1 MNESRLQHYPHC
13 ARGNPSHRECLA
25 AFQDWIAHI
34 RTKSL
39 DVSANE
45 KLRCPMLWCRDSFED
60 DISAVRHA
68 ADCSWLR
75 DSWYWCPR
83 CGRPESF
90 FGDGHSPPA
99 IPRTNSK
106 VKRAVS
112 FFKKLGRR
120 RSTRGTD
127 PSPSSSSPKTENSTC
142 LPFGLDQKG
151 EMDGTPTWAEMSS
164 TPEPGEL
171 DNHTYGFPA
180 EIDGSQ
186 LSPMMELSCPPMN
199 RFELSSPEPW
209 ARPVVPP
216 SKLQKTTLELS
227 SPGAMYF
234 NAELPTLQ
242 PKDKT
247 LSSASMN
254 NVANESSTGN
264 ISGLSPSIPQPF
276 SHHTR
281 YLMTRHRSSTTL
293 AFKDRG
299 LSSAMSNVTAD
310 NAISLVGPG
319 APLSQPTFVP
329 TKTHVQDLRKV
340 VFVINVEFRQR
351 LRPEPDLL
359 ARCSVLSIRMLFE
372 MGLGTLYRCFN
383 GILAHEF
390 DEIFALMIV
399 ACASAYMSAYA
410 GYSMNDFF
418 QHMLPWQHAISDQN
432 DKTLFLRVLDRLSFQ
447 QGFSAAY
454 SPQIRTSD
462 TSSLLSTLKGGRII
476 SSCSRF
482 LDGELAQAIL
492 LLIEA
497 NAAVQTSSVPVSP
510 KEMTNLR
517 LLSRLKIFK
526 IILKAW
532 SG

>member
-1 MNESRLQHYPHC
+1 MNKSRLQHYPHC

-25 AFQDWIAHI
+25 AFQDWIAHR

-68 ADCSWLR
+68 ADCFWLR

-90 FGDGHSPPA
+90 IGDGHSLPA

-127 PSPSSSSPKTENSTC
+127 LSLSSSSPKTDNSTC

-171 DNHTYGFPA
+171 DNHAYGFPA

-186 LSPMMELSCPPMN
+186 LSPMMELSCPPVN

-216 SKLQKTTLELS
+216 SELQKSPSELS

-234 NAELPTLQ
+234 SAELPTLQ

-247 LSSASMN
+247 FSSASIN
-254 NVANESSTGN
+254 HVPNESSTAN
-264 ISGLSPSIPQPF
+264 TSGLSPSTPQPF

-281 YLMTRHRSSTTL
+281 CLMTRDRSNTTL
-293 AFKDRG
+293 AFKHRG
-299 LSSAMSNVTAD
+299 LSSAISNVTAG
-310 NAISLVGPG
+310 NAILLVGPG

-329 TKTHVQDLRKV
+329 TKTHVQDLRNV

-359 ARCSVLSIRMLFE
+359 ARCCVLSIRMLFE

-383 GILAHEF
+383 GVLVHEF

-399 ACASAYMSAYA
+399 ACASAYMSPYE

-447 QGFSAAY
+447 QGVSAAY
-454 SPQIRTSD
+454 SPKIGTSD
-462 TSSLLSTLKGGRII
+462 ASSLLSTLKGGQII
-476 SSCSRF
+476 SNCSRF
-482 LDGELAQAIL
+482 LDGELAQAIV

-497 NAAVQTSSVPVSP
+497 NSAVQTSSAPVSP
-510 KEMTNLR
+510 KETRNLR
-517 LLSRLKIFK
+517 LLSWLKIFK
-526 IILKAW
+526 AILTAS